1 MPRSNQYGGNNQTP
15 LDEITMSDR
24 NKAASSEHFL
34 WLPFA
39 LIATAL
45 VLMLTAPVVIGTRVQ
60 SMRQHE
66 GNVIAPALVWVN
78 DLEAA
83 IGAETAARSEAA
95 ERTADSSNAE
105 RSADAAE
112 AKALIDRDTLAALI
126 RDAGPTAVT
135 LLENA
140 GGEIA
145 SWQRDE
151 NRFSLVGRN
160 EPAID
165 VAEGTAR
172 RSERWKSVQNAL
184 AGVQRLDD
192 NLGSQSS
199 VELAEI
205 SRLERFNDFV
215 PVVLVPFAL
224 LGLAALGWAA
234 RRTRQLSREA
244 SAGRAAA
251 EQALASKSALMRGV
265 THDLK
270 NPLGAARGY
279 ADLLTEGVIGPV
291 APRQADILK
300 RLMSLIDVTLDTLN
314 DLVELSRADAGM
326 LSVDAHDTDVAAL
339 TREVVDDYTAS
350 GKKANVDIAVEIA
363 DEISASPILKTDSSR
378 VRQVLGNL
386 LSNSFKYASANHLVR
401 VSVKKAMDAKLH
413 DVVLIQ
419 VADNG
424 PGVPPELHEQV
435 FEEFFRV
442 PSVPGSAKGS
452 GVGLAI
458 ARRVARLIGGDL
470 RLEDTKGGGAT
481 FTLLL
486 PLARTKS
493 A

>member
-1 MPRSNQYGGNNQTP
+1 
-15 LDEITMSDR
+15 MSDR
-24 NKAASSEHFL
+24 SQTTPSSEHLL

-45 VLMLTAPVVIGTRVQ
+45 VLMLTAPVIIGTRVQ

-83 IGAETAARSEAA
+83 IGTETAARSEAA
-95 ERTADSSNAE
+95 EKTADSSDAQH
-105 RSADAAE
+105 SADAAE
-112 AKALIDRDTLAALI
+112 AKAFLDRDTLEALVKE
-126 RDAGPTAVT
+126 AGPTAVA
-135 LLENA
+135 LLNEA
-140 GGEIA
+140 HVAVGL
-145 SWQRDE
+145 WQRDE
-151 NRFSLVGRN
+151 DRFALAARVDQ
-160 EPAID
+160 AKDI
-165 VAEGTAR
+165 AEGTAQ
-172 RSERWKSVQNAL
+172 RSARWRSVQNAL
-184 AGVQRLDD
+184 ARVQRLDD
-192 NLGSQSS
+192 NLASQSS

-215 PVVLVPFAL
+215 PLVLVPIAL
-224 LGLAALGWAA
+224 LGLAALAWAA

-244 SAGRAAA
+244 SEGRTAA

-270 NPLGAARGY
+270 NPLGAAKGY

-291 APRQADILK
+291 GPRQADILK
-300 RLMSLIDVTLDTLN
+300 RVQSLIDVTLDTLN

-326 LSVDAHDTDVAAL
+326 LSVDAHDTDIAAL
-339 TREVVDDYTAS
+339 AREVVDDYTAS
-350 GKKANVDIAVEIA
+350 GKKATVGITIEIA
-363 DEISASPILKTDSSR
+363 DDVSAAPVLKTDSNR

-386 LSNSFKYASANHLVR
+386 LSNSFKYASDNHEVR
-401 VSVKKAMDAKLH
+401 VAVKRAIDATLG

-442 PSVPGSAKGS
+442 PSASGSAKGS

-486 PLARTKS
+486 PIVGR
-493 A
+493 

>member
-1 MPRSNQYGGNNQTP
+1 
-15 LDEITMSDR
+15 MSDR
-24 NKAASSEHFL
+24 SQTTPSSGHLL

-45 VLMLTAPVVIGTRVQ
+45 LLMLTAPVVIGTRVQ
-60 SMRQHE
+60 SLRQHE

-95 ERTADSSNAE
+95 EKTADATDAQH
-105 RSADAAE
+105 SADAAE
-112 AKALIDRDTLAALI
+112 AKAFVDRDTLAALI
-126 RDAGPTAVT
+126 KDAGPTAVT
-135 LLENA
+135 LLDNA
-140 GGEIA
+140 RGAIE
-145 SWQRDE
+145 SWHREED
-151 NRFSLVGRN
+151 RFSLAARV
-160 EPAID
+160 EPDKD
-165 VAEGTAR
+165 VTEGTVQ

-192 NLGSQSS
+192 NLANQSS
-199 VELAEI
+199 VELAEV

-215 PVVLVPFAL
+215 PLVLAPVAL
-224 LGLAALGWAA
+224 LGLAALAWAA
-234 RRTRQLSREA
+234 KRTRQLSREA
-244 SAGRAAA
+244 SAGRTAA

-279 ADLLTEGVIGPV
+279 ADLITEGAVGPV
-291 APRQADILK
+291 PERQADILK
-300 RLMSLIDVTLDTLN
+300 RLKNLIDVTLDTIN
-314 DLVELSRADAGM
+314 DLVELSRVDAGM
-326 LSVDAHDTDVAAL
+326 LSVDVHDTDIAAL
-339 TREVVDDYTAS
+339 AREVVDDYRPI
-350 GKKANVDIAVEIA
+350 GKKADVDINLEVA
-363 DEISASPILKTDSSR
+363 DDVLASPILKTDSSR

-386 LSNSFKYASANHLVR
+386 LSNSFKYAAGNHEVR
-401 VSVKKAMDAKLH
+401 VSVKRAGDPSLG
-413 DVVLIQ
+413 DVVLME

-442 PSVPGSAKGS
+442 PSASGSAKGS

-470 RLEDTKGGGAT
+470 RLGDTKGGGAT

-486 PLARTKS
+486 PG
-493 A
+493 